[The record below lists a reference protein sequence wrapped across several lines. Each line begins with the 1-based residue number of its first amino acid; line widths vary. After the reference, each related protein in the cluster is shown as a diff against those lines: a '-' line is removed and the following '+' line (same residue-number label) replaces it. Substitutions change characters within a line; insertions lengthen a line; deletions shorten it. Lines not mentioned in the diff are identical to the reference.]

1 MLTLQKELKTPSKKQ
16 ATRVRIAWMKGD
28 TISDWDETCIWA
40 MEVYGL
46 PGVKYYTHMTEDYMD
61 FYFYDERDAI
71 HFSLR
76 CL

>member
-1 MLTLQKELKTPSKKQ
+1 MLQEKLKTPSKKQ
-16 ATRVRIAWMKGD
+16 ATRVRVPWAKGD
-28 TISDWDETCIWA
+28 TISNWDETCIWA

-46 PGVKYYTHMTEDYMD
+46 PGERYYTHCTEDYMD

-71 HFSLR
+71 HFSLS